1 VTLLSDPNVLTALL
15 CFAAYLV
22 GSIPFGLVLTRATK
36 GVDLREIGSGNIGA
50 TNAARAG
57 GRSMGVVVLLLDAM
71 KGAVP
76 TLIGLHLLG
85 IGPAV
90 AAAAAAFLGHLFPIY
105 LGFRGGKGV
114 ATAFGIFLVLS
125 ALVALVIYALVLART
140 HVSALG
146 SLAATTTTLI
156 LVIALQAGPPV
167 IVLCAVMTAIIF
179 VRHWKNLAQ
188 LWPGLRPPSG
198 PGVGSTPP

>member
-1 VTLLSDPNVLTALL
+1 LLSNPYVLTLLL

-76 TLIGLHLLG
+76 TLIGVKVLG

-90 AAAAAAFLGHLFPIY
+90 AAAAAAFLGHLFPVY

-114 ATAFGIFLVLS
+114 ATAFGIFLVLSPWS

-188 LWPGLRPPSG
+188 LWPALRPPSDPAG
-198 PGVGSTPP
+198 G